1 MIVEEYLKLEQ
12 TDRQD
17 HLDLSED
24 CLLRGGNST
33 NHRGVLA
40 QYLNTPIY
48 GRPADLCH
56 ACHIAECSNP
66 KHLYWGTRAENVKD
80 ARDNGTYRTP
90 FEYAV
95 EKFYEGRLDLIS
107 SVFYDEPRW
116 WWLIAQ
122 YNNMTDPI
130 SETTEGRI
138 IYIPSKDRLQLMLMT
153 VTGGSPST
161 KQSINTISPII
172 S

>member
-95 EKFYEGRLDLIS
+95 EKYG
-107 SVFYDEPRW
+107 YDEACKR
-116 WWLIAQ
+116 Q
-122 YNNMTDPI
+122 YRGYGNKGGSGNKGKLKSPEHRKKI
-130 SETTEGRI
+130 SESLKSRALL
-138 IYIPSKDRLQLMLMT
+138 SQ
-153 VTGGSPST
+153 
-161 KQSINTISPII
+161 
-172 S
+172 

>member
-1 MIVEEYLKLEQ
+1 MAQNTNSLFNRYSRYVAGGSTETANGRIEWWERNIMA
-12 TDRQD
+12 TDVTD
-17 HLDLSED
+17 
-24 CLLRGGNST
+24 
-33 NHRGVLA
+33 
-40 QYLNTPIY
+40 I
-48 GRPADLCH
+48 
-56 ACHIAECSNP
+56 
-66 KHLYWGTRAENVKD
+66 
-80 ARDNGTYRTP
+80 
-90 FEYAV
+90 EYAV